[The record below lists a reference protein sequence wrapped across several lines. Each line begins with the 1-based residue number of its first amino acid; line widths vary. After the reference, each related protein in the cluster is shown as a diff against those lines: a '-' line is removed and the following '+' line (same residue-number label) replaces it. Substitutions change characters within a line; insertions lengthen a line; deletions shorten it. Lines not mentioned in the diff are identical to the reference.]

1 MTLPDVPQTLA
12 SGRYKVGRLL
22 GEGGMAQVFLV
33 HDVELGVDR
42 AVKILTHTGKP
53 SIRRRLRN
61 EAKAMAR
68 LRHPNILGIHDVGME
83 GDLDY
88 IVMDLAT
95 EGSLQDR
102 VARDGP
108 MPMGDAIATTV
119 KVLSA
124 LATAHAAGIVHRDV
138 KPHNVLLDERDQP
151 LLADFGIA
159 MLTEQD
165 RSTKTGV
172 AMGSLAFM
180 PPEQRLDAAH
190 VGPTADIYATGCTL
204 FALLTNDNPVDLF
217 LAPADSD
224 RWDGVPEQLRNVV
237 QTACA
242 PHATDR
248 YPTAKD
254 MADALLAVLDE
265 LGAEERERALNS
277 RGFFPAPSEMLAS
290 RSLATPP
297 AKATPAPVPHPAT
310 MVSSAQTTLAPGSP
324 PAPHPQAAT
333 HRWGALGIAVVALML
348 LCGGGGWW
356 MYGPPS
362 AAPAPIDVAEA
373 TPVQPAPEPTAPTPA
388 PEEPAT
394 ATEDVVPPEPAP
406 AVVAPAPPTPPEPR
420 TGPRPTTTAPAP
432 TPTPTPSGQA
442 DASVVAGAWIGSV
455 NGMQAKLEL
464 RGEDQALSG
473 SYDTFWKG
481 NSDQSPVTGRFDPGT
496 SQLLLED
503 VDDALDSGRY
513 ELTLAD
519 GRLKGFFV
527 RAAGGRVPLHLYR
540 P

>member
-1 MTLPDVPQTLA
+1 VTLPDVPHELA
-12 SGRYKVGRLL
+12 SGRYKLGRLL

-42 AVKILTHTGKP
+42 AVKILTHTGRP

-68 LRHPNILGIHDVGME
+68 LRHPNILGIHDVGMDGE
-83 GDLDY
+83 LDY

-95 EGSLQDR
+95 GGSLQDR
-102 VARDGP
+102 VAKDGP
-108 MPMGDAIATTV
+108 MPMGDAIAATV

-217 LAPADSD
+217 LAAADSD
-224 RWDGVPEQLRNVV
+224 RWDGVPELLRKVV

-297 AKATPAPVPHPAT
+297 TKATPAPAPHPAT
-310 MVSSAQTTLAPGSP
+310 MVGSRQSTLAPGAL
-324 PAPHPQAAT
+324 PAPPPQDAT
-333 HRWGALGIAVVALML
+333 RRRWGAIAIALVVLLL

-356 MYGPPS
+356 MYAPPTATS
-362 AAPAPIDVAEA
+362 DPLDVAEV
-373 TPVQPAPEPTAPTPA
+373 PIPQPEPTAPAPVAPA
-388 PEEPAT
+388 PEEPAPT
-394 ATEDVVPPEPAP
+394 SDDVAPEPAP
-406 AVVAPAPPTPPEPR
+406 DVAAPVPPAPPEPS
-420 TGPRPTTTAPAP
+420 TDPRPTTTAPSPA
-432 TPTPTPSGQA
+432 PSGQA
-442 DASVVAGAWIGSV
+442 DASVVAGTWAGSA
-455 NGMQAKLEL
+455 NGRQVMLEL
-464 RGEDQALSG
+464 SGDDQALRG
-473 SYDTFWKG
+473 SFDMTWAG
-481 NSDQSPVTGRFDPGT
+481 RTDRSPVTGRFDAGM
-496 SQLLLED
+496 SQLVLQD
-503 VDDALDSGRY
+503 VDDALDNGRY

-527 RAAGGRVPLHLYR
+527 RAAGGQVPLNLYR